1 MPDMR
6 THEEFLAEARRIEAI
21 GSLYA
26 DEHRRATLLGGAL
39 RPRVIPTFL
48 TPPTLPRERWLE
60 AEMIDGAIEYRLVE
74 TDGARREIGTAPRVL
89 FTSDSAFDVLV
100 EADELEEEET
110 LNEKLA
116 HIVERVGRR
125 EFDDSIEPSV
135 VQEIEAMFDAGELD
149 PAAQLRTRAEIVEFL
164 ASEIEPSRLAAAIV
178 ERRRQRESMHETLT
192 QRCDE
197 RRITQEL

>member
-1 MPDMR
+1 MR
-6 THEEFLAEARRIEAI
+6 THEDFLAEARHIEAI

-26 DEHRRATLLGGAL
+26 DEHRRATLAGGTL

-48 TPPTLPRERWLE
+48 TPPVLPRERWLE

-74 TDGARREIGTAPRVL
+74 TDQTQRENAAAPRVL
-89 FTSDSAFDVLV
+89 FASDSAFDVLV
-100 EADELEEEET
+100 EADDLEEKET

-116 HIVERVGRR
+116 PIVERIGRH
-125 EFDDSIEPSV
+125 EFDDTIEPSV

-164 ASEIEPSRLAAAIV
+164 AGEIEPSRLTAAIV
-178 ERRRQRESMHETLT
+178 ERRRQRENVHETLT

-197 RRITQEL
+197 RRITREI